1 MGARVVGEIKPPA
14 RHDAVVIG
22 AGPNGLVAANLLAD
36 AGWDVLVLEEQPTIG
51 GAVRSDTDVA
61 DGFVHDTFSSFYPL
75 AAASPVIARL
85 ELERHGL
92 TWSHAPSVLGH
103 PMPDGRWAVLHH
115 EPERTAEGLDELHP
129 GDGEAWLALH
139 QQWQRIGPSLVDALL
154 SPFPP
159 IRAGLRMLGRLPY
172 VGGPLFVR
180 TMLEPA
186 KTLAE
191 TRFGG
196 EGARLLLA
204 GNASHADI
212 PVDAAGSGMMGLL
225 LAMMGQTD
233 GWPVPQGGAGRLA
246 QALADRFTSLGGEIR
261 CSAPVRQVVV
271 ADGRARAVLLA
282 DGEQVAVRR
291 AVLADVS
298 APALYEELLD
308 PQVLPQRIRSGI
320 RRFEWD
326 PATIKVDWALDGP
339 VPWIGAPSAA
349 PGTVHIADSVDS
361 MTQALNA
368 VGAHSVPA
376 EPFLLVGQMTTSDP
390 TRSPA
395 GTEALWAYTHV
406 PQEVH
411 RDDGPD
417 GITGIWDDT
426 EIERMADR
434 MQARLETY
442 APGFGSTVRA
452 RRVLGPHQMQSR
464 DANLVNGALG
474 GGTAGLHQQLVL
486 RPVPGMGRAG
496 TAVRGLF
503 LASASAHPGGGVHGA
518 CGSNAARAALAQARL
533 GRLRPV

>member
-1 MGARVVGEIKPPA
+1 MNSAV
-14 RHDAVVIG
+14 HDAVVIG

-36 AGWDVLVLEEQPTIG
+36 SGWDVLVLEEQASIG
-51 GAVRSDTDVA
+51 GAVRSDSDVA
-61 DGFVHDTFSSFYPL
+61 EGFVHDTFSSFYPL
-75 AAASPVIARL
+75 AAASPVIKRL
-85 ELERHGL
+85 GLERHGL
-92 TWSHAPSVLGH
+92 TWCHAPSVLGH

-115 EPERTAEGLDELHP
+115 EPEQTAAGLDELHP
-129 GDGEAWLALH
+129 GDGDAWLELYR
-139 QQWQRIGPSLVDALL
+139 QWQHIGPALIDALL

-159 IRAGLRMLGRLPY
+159 VRASLRMLAKLPG

-212 PVDAAGSGMMGLL
+212 PVDSSGSGLMGLL

-261 CSAPVRQVVV
+261 CSAPVRRIVVSG
-271 ADGRARAVLLA
+271 GRARAVVVA
-282 DGEQVAVRR
+282 GGEQVTVRR

-298 APALYEELLD
+298 APALYEQLLGPD
-308 PQVLPQRIRSGI
+308 VLPPRVRSGI
-320 RRFEWD
+320 RRFEFD
-326 PATIKVDWALDGP
+326 PGTVKVDWALDGP
-339 VPWIGAPSAA
+339 VPWTGAPPAA
-349 PGTVHIADSVDS
+349 PGTVHLADSVDA
-361 MTQALNA
+361 MARALNA
-368 VGAHSVPA
+368 IGSHSVPA
-376 EPFLLVGQMTTSDP
+376 EPFLLVGQMTSSDP

-406 PQEVH
+406 PQQIH

-417 GITGIWDDT
+417 GITGSWDEAET
-426 EIERMADR
+426 EAMADR
-434 MQARLETY
+434 MQARIEAY
-442 APGFGSTVRA
+442 APGFGSRVRA
-452 RRVLGPHQMQSR
+452 RRVLGPPQMQAR
-464 DANLVNGALG
+464 DANLVNGAVG
-474 GGTAGLHQQLVL
+474 GGTSGLHQQLFL
-486 RPVPGMGRAG
+486 RPVPGTGRAS
-496 TAVRGLF
+496 TAVRGVF

-533 GRLRPV
+533 GRLRPI

>member
-1 MGARVVGEIKPPA
+1 MRSTP
-14 RHDAVVIG
+14 DAVVIG

-36 AGWDVLVLEEQPTIG
+36 SGWDVLVLEEQATIG

-61 DGFVHDTFSSFYPL
+61 DGFIHDTFSSFYPL
-75 AAASPVIARL
+75 AAASPVIQRL
-85 ELERHGL
+85 GLEQHGL
-92 TWSHAPSVLGH
+92 TWCHAPAVLGH
-103 PMPDGRWAVLHH
+103 PMPDGRWAMLHH
-115 EPERTAEGLDELHP
+115 DPARTAAGLDELHA
-129 GDGEAWLALH
+129 GDGEAWLELYG
-139 QQWQRIGPSLVDALL
+139 QWERIGPAVIDALL

-159 IRAGLRMLGRLPY
+159 VKAGLRMLARLPS

-180 TMLEPA
+180 TMLEPV
-186 KTLAE
+186 KTLVE

-212 PVDAAGSGMMGLL
+212 PVDSAGSGLMGLL

-246 QALADRFTSLGGEIR
+246 QALADRFTSSGGEIR
-261 CSAPVRQVVV
+261 CSAPVRRVLV
-271 ADGRARAVLLA
+271 AEGRARAVVLA
-282 DGEQVAVRR
+282 DGEQVPVRR
-291 AVLADVS
+291 AVLADVA
-298 APALYEELLD
+298 APALYEHLLD
-308 PQVLPQRIRSGI
+308 DEVLPQRVRSGI
-320 RRFEWD
+320 RRFEFD
-326 PATIKVDWALDGP
+326 PGTIKVDWALDAP
-339 VPWIGAPSAA
+339 VPWTGAPASA
-349 PGTVHIADSVDS
+349 PGTVHLADSVDS
-361 MTQALNA
+361 MARALNA
-368 VGAHSVPA
+368 IGSHSVPA
-376 EPFLLVGQMTTSDP
+376 EPFMLVGQMTSSDP

-406 PQEVH
+406 PQDVH

-417 GITGIWDDT
+417 GLTGRWDDA
-426 EIERMADR
+426 EIEQMADR

-442 APGFGSTVRA
+442 APGFGSLVRA
-452 RRVLGPHQMQSR
+452 RRVLGPHQMQAR
-464 DANLVNGALG
+464 DANLVKGAVG
-474 GGTAGLHQQLVL
+474 GGTSGLHQQLFL
-486 RPVPGMGRAG
+486 RPVPGTGRAG